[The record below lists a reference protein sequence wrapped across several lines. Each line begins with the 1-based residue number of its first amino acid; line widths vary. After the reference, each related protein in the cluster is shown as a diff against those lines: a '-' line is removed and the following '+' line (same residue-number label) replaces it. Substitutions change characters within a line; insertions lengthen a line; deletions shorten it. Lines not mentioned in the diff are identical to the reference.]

1 MHMNVIHVIQAKFKL
16 ELKLNNSVKVW
27 LKSLLDNTIYLT
39 SDIHPT
45 NDPIY
50 PTNNPIYPTD
60 NLLTTFPTRS
70 NELKVKLTV
79 IDLSSSTQ
87 PMFRLNLLWIQP

>member
-27 LKSLLDNTIYLT
+27 LESLLDNTIYLT
-39 SDIHPT
+39 SDIYLT

-50 PTNNPIYPTD
+50 PTD
-60 NLLTTFPTRS
+60 DLLTTFPAKS
-70 NELKVKLTV
+70 NELKA
-79 IDLSSSTQ
+79 
-87 PMFRLNLLWIQP
+87 N